1 MSLDRHGVGSG
12 VRGTERGSVTRVFIE
27 ETLISVLEK
36 MQKKST
42 YTCIEI
48 NK

>member
-36 MQKKST
+36 MQKKKHLHM
-42 YTCIEI
+42 YR